1 MLATSGHKRDYNEG
15 VLVGNWA
22 ENRARRS
29 YNKGLERFLST
40 RSTYSDDFLPKITQV
55 EHTSRDKAINAKI
68 GNVKVRGMEAHPMT
82 TSYNLEFSPRKP
94 ATNRD
99 WKIIHNQW
107 LPERSSLD
115 SRIRSGTHQNWG
127 LWEETK
133 SKMKPEDFTI
143 QSDYTANYH
152 GNIEFLKSAFGTFG
166 E

>member
-1 MLATSGHKRDYNEG
+1 MRFIPRTLLFKIQHEF
-15 VLVGNWA
+15 
-22 ENRARRS
+22 ENQ
-29 YNKGLERFLST
+29 
-40 RSTYSDDFLPKITQV
+40 D
-55 EHTSRDKAINAKI
+55 
-68 GNVKVRGMEAHPMT
+68 
-82 TSYNLEFSPRKP
+82 
-94 ATNRD
+94 
-99 WKIIHNQW
+99 QW